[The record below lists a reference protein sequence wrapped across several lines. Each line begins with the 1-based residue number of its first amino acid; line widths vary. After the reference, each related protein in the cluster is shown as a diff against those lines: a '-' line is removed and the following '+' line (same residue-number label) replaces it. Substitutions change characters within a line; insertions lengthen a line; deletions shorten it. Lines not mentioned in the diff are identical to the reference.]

1 MKTVA
6 NMKPDFNLV
15 STFLDTRGRVVRAQV
30 AAIRGRWQ
38 SIFLFPGKGPATE
51 RTSGYPL
58 PDLRNNHPQSPS
70 EFETTKAA
78 VS

>member
-38 SIFLFPGKGPATE
+38 SIFLFQAEDQQPKGQVDIL
-51 RTSGYPL
+51 S
-58 PDLRNNHPQSPS
+58 QI
-70 EFETTKAA
+70 
-78 VS
+78 